1 MQETDKRV
9 AHYARQIGVTNYHMS
24 ELELRNNQNAM
35 KLDRMMEEKDRLIEE
50 HNGSMYRYFDLAH
63 VFTSYSML
71 TTK

>member
-1 MQETDKRV
+1 MLAKL
-9 AHYARQIGVTNYHMS
+9 GVTNYHMS